1 MGISPSRVERYLW
14 AWPMLKALRPG
25 DYQEADLKIDIVAN
39 LAAISGCIFYVYI
52 YNYIYIYISD
62 IHTYILYIY
71 TIYIYILDI
80 HIYILDIH
88 INIIVK
94 GCTMVHLLFLTSF
107 HCKHGDSTNKKLGG
121 SMSHP
126 Q

>member
-1 MGISPSRVERYLW
+1 
-14 AWPMLKALRPG
+14 MLKTLRINELAPRF
-25 DYQEADLKIDIVAN
+25 VN
-39 LAAISGCIFYVYI
+39 LAATSGCIFYVYI
-52 YNYIYIYISD
+52 YIHIQLHIYIY
-62 IHTYILYIY
+62 TY
-71 TIYIYILDI
+71 TITYIYILDI

-88 INIIVK
+88 INIIVM
-94 GCTMVHLLFLTSF
+94 GCTMVHLLFLTAG

>member
-52 YNYIYIYISD
+52 YNYIYIYIYISD

-71 TIYIYILDI
+71 TIYIYIRYTY
-80 HIYILDIH
+80 IYIY
-88 INIIVK
+88 
-94 GCTMVHLLFLTSF
+94 
-107 HCKHGDSTNKKLGG
+107 
-121 SMSHP
+121 
-126 Q
+126 